1 MNLHQGASI
10 SNFAPVALEKSFGS
24 RPAQC
29 LTTGDGSSSCFSLVA
44 QGHFHPV
51 PSKRYAGR
59 VPMPMSARRRNRRR
73 QTLDQVEP
81 SGKVCLHGAIAH
93 GTFGPATAMERGA
106 SGRAGGS
113 HGDSGRALKGSTFAA
128 QCTQAAAR
136 APSSAAVRSSRL
148 GPGDTSGL
156 SWHAAREDFGAKAV
170 FDNLIMSWSR
180 AGPRSLPGG

>member
-93 GTFGPATAMERGA
+93 GTFGPATAMEVRACAQAVAMGIRVEHSRGQPSRRDA
-106 SGRAGGS
+106 LRRRRARP
-113 HGDSGRALKGSTFAA
+113 RALRSAVAGL
-128 QCTQAAAR
+128 AR
-136 APSSAAVRSSRL
+136 GIPRACPGMPRVRIS
-148 GPGDTSGL
+148 
-156 SWHAAREDFGAKAV
+156 
-170 FDNLIMSWSR
+170 
-180 AGPRSLPGG
+180 GPRRSLTTS